1 MNGALDKRYARA
13 LAAAARGANRLEE
26 VAEEL
31 AAATAWLANPELGT
45 ALASPIISEEAR
57 DKILAELA
65 SSLNLS
71 DLTRNFLSL
80 VVDNQRINEIAG
92 IDRSYRDLVDKE
104 LGRVRGELRTAR
116 PLSDASTEEIR
127 SGLSKAQG
135 LEVLLNTET
144 DASLVGGLTVEI
156 EGRVY
161 DGSVRT
167 QLVELARA
175 LTRGEGAS

>member
-13 LAAAARGANRLEE
+13 LAGAARSANRLEE
-26 VAEEL
+26 VAGEL
-31 AAATAWLANPELGT
+31 ASAAEWLRDPELGA
-45 ALASPIISEEAR
+45 ALASPIIAADAR
-57 DKILAELA
+57 DKLLAEL
-65 SSLNLS
+65 STSLKLS
-71 DLTRNFLSL
+71 ELTQNFLALL
-80 VVDNQRINEIAG
+80 VANQRINEIVG

-104 LGRVRGELRTAR
+104 LGRVRAELRTAR
-116 PLSDASTEEIR
+116 PLPDASTEEIR
-127 SGLSKAQG
+127 SGLSKAHG

>member
-13 LAAAARGANRLEE
+13 LAAAARGTNRLEE
-26 VAEEL
+26 VAGEL
-31 AAATAWLANPELGT
+31 SAATLCVQNPDLGA
-45 ALASPIISEEAR
+45 ALASPVITTAAR
-57 DKILAELA
+57 GKLLAELA

-71 DLTRNFLSL
+71 ELTQNFLSL
-80 VVDNQRINEIAG
+80 LVENHRINEIVG
-92 IDRSYRDLVDKE
+92 INRSYRDLVDKE
-104 LGRVRGELRTAR
+104 LRRVRGELRTAR
-116 PLSDASTEEIR
+116 PLADESTDKIR
-127 SGLSKAQG
+127 SGLSKAHG

-144 DASLVGGLTVEI
+144 DASLVGGITVEI

>member
-26 VAEEL
+26 VANEL
-31 AAATAWLANPELGT
+31 SAATSWLADPELGT
-45 ALASPIISEEAR
+45 ALGSPIISDEDR
-57 DKILAELA
+57 DKLLGEVA

-71 DLTRNFLSL
+71 ELTRNFLSL
-80 VVDNQRINEIAG
+80 LVDNQRIHEIAG
-92 IDRSYRDLVDKE
+92 IDRSYRDLVDRE
-104 LGRVRGELRTAR
+104 LGRVRAELRTAR

-127 SGLSKAQG
+127 SGLSKAHG

-175 LTRGEGAS
+175 LTREEGAS

>member
-13 LAAAARGANRLEE
+13 LAATARGANRLQD
-26 VAEEL
+26 VADEL
-31 AAATAWLANPELGT
+31 AAATMWIKDPELSS
-45 ALASPIISEEAR
+45 ALSSPIIAHDAR
-57 DKILAELA
+57 DKLLAEVA
-65 SSLNLS
+65 TSLNLS

-80 VVDNQRINEIAG
+80 LVANKRINEIVG
-92 IDRSYRDLVDKE
+92 INRSYRDLVDKE

-116 PLSDASTEEIR
+116 PLPDASTEEIR
-127 SGLSKAQG
+127 SGLSKAHG

-156 EGRVY
+156 EGRVH
-161 DGSVRT
+161 DGSVST
-167 QLVELARA
+167 QLVELART